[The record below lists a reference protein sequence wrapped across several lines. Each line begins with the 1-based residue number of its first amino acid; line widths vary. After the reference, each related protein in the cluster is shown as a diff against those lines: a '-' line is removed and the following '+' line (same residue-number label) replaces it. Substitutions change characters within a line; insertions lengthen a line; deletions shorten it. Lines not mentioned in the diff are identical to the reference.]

1 VSDKSPD
8 QAGQRPQVLSNA
20 GKISA
25 KGQHMK
31 KVLVLSTLIP
41 ALLSPTL
48 CLSSDEVKNGFSGE
62 ISSGLIFISNANN
75 LNPSGSKKVLS
86 TLGSSPERQLSTIP
100 ILLPEMTYRFGGASQ
115 FAWYFNTA
123 APIEEAGE
131 FALSS
136 GFAYHRPGLA
146 YFETGLFF
154 VPFAEVWENP
164 YLLNQTRR
172 ETDVT
177 TWGAQFAINRLFDS
191 ELRLK
196 FAYLSEDVD
205 NDSLATLFP
214 DLARD
219 GEIYGLSVSYELFS
233 GSNFPVRPRMSLN
246 KGEYDG
252 ESSSFVKVKTE
263 ISGVYTAGR
272 YSLMP
277 SLYYSYREHDDQDPV
292 FRATR
297 SENGYGANLAVK
309 YDGLF
314 GIESVAL
321 LALVGYSRGEASESF
336 YDTESLVCGLG
347 LTYRF

>member
-1 VSDKSPD
+1 
-8 QAGQRPQVLSNA
+8 
-20 GKISA
+20 
-25 KGQHMK
+25 MK
-31 KVLVLSTLIP
+31 KVLVLSALIP

-48 CLSSDEVKNGFSGE
+48 CFSSEAAENTFSGE
-62 ISSGLIFISNANN
+62 ISAGLIFINNANN
-75 LNPSGSKKVLS
+75 LNPSGSKKILT
-86 TLGSSPERQLSTIP
+86 TLDSSPGHQLSTIP
-100 ILLPEMTYRFGGASQ
+100 VLLPEVTFRFGGDSQ

-123 APIEEAGE
+123 APIEEAGD

-136 GFAYHRPGLA
+136 GVGYRFPGFA

-154 VPFAEVWENP
+154 VPLTEVWENP
-164 YLLNQTRR
+164 YLLNQARR
-172 ETDVT
+172 ETDVI
-177 TWGAQFAINRLFDS
+177 TWGAQFAVNRLFDS

-205 NDSLATLFP
+205 NDALAQLFP

-233 GSNFPVRPRMSLN
+233 GSRFPLRPRMSLN

-277 SLYYSYREHDDQDPV
+277 SLYYSYREHDALDPV

-297 SENGYGANLAVK
+297 KEKGYGANLAVK

-314 GIESVAL
+314 GRESIGL
-321 LALVGYSRGEASESF
+321 LAVVGYSRGEASESF

-347 LTYRF
+347 LTCRF